1 MALLRDGRHV
11 KREFLSLSSNNK
23 DQLKELYKDLNEKLI
38 KAINTLDDS
47 TFADT
52 LIMIKNNQLCY
63 LSTAVIS
70 PEAVG
75 NVKSI
80 LQQ

>member
-52 LIMIKNNQLCY
+52 LIMI
-63 LSTAVIS
+63 
-70 PEAVG
+70 
-75 NVKSI
+75 
-80 LQQ
+80 